1 MNKYNYRVKKIDNF
15 IPDIPINEDSRDN
28 LFSLATSHDIGG
40 LEEFITTNS
49 ISLNVKNNNNQTI
62 IHVLLD
68 TENTTDE
75 KDLLRCIKF
84 LVNKGAYISNSDN
97 FLLTPL
103 FICIKKN
110 YLYIFNYLLNEGA
123 NTNINTYD
131 NLTVMHVLA
140 QPGHIT
146 YDANGIQS
154 IIPDKLPKF
163 DMEKYKIIYNQI
175 QDVLN
180 LKSDEFNITILNEI
194 AKQFYYHDEKEDFNN
209 KLLIDEYEKDLLN
222 EKKTNIFEKI
232 KNKLEGFYTS
242 DKIEEVDI
250 NDLNEKLTNIK
261 NKLTDEISKEKMH
274 ILNNNVLNAI
284 KNLAYSLELSIHYF
298 FLKDP
303 ENTNIATS
311 VIIATAER
319 AMALNFTPDQLIEA
333 FQQYD
338 VIREA
343 IQAVKAAT
351 SEAKRGGTKASDIIN
366 AIKTAVEN
374 PRFDNL
380 INYEGSVYLAIQEAA
395 DADGPI
401 AQIIKFPTNPNANDT
416 AYYIGLAVKEAAII
430 RPQFVR
436 IMHDIFQDLD
446 NFTDNNNNV
455 IYKQLPLIA
464 RDVVSNLTDIVIDTE
479 RAITDAIAAAIAA
492 TVTIEEQVQIVTV
505 VQTCIGAL
513 VYATVYIK
521 NKLSNIKLSNLSAVH
536 TSVHTAVGAGVQN
549 GIQLTPGLAQVANQE
564 KLQRALTDPVVAV
577 ESVVNATYEAIK
589 VVYTV
594 ILPLVNNN
602 SITDDDGATYMIEAI
617 KEALQYI
624 EVSNEDIDTII
635 VIATEAAET
644 AEENVGLKINAIM
657 NILIQKNN
665 VKIAVQII
673 QAVSAVP
680 GTNKKII
687 DVIRKEVAILA
698 VNAATI
704 VVIDDNQEVLDIIY
718 IDVAEAVT
726 ISLQELE
733 YIDPI
738 VRIAVLAAI
747 TNPKPTTP
755 AAATFT
761 RILNTA
767 LRTLYEENPHT
778 NLSIIDDL
786 NIDAINVVSNT
797 TLIEIYTYDV
807 VNRAVE
813 FVDGYML
820 KQSAIIQIQI
830 VTVLQSSIQSGLY
843 AAVYTQNKV
852 LNIELSNLSAVY
864 VVVNTAVTAG
874 VQRAIQLTPGLTQVA
889 NQEELQRAL
898 TDPVVATEAVIYALF
913 MVSLVIH
920 YVILPLVNA
929 DTISNDIG
937 VKYIVE
943 ALKEALKL
951 LPIIPEQFKNDD
963 YNKLIKSYKLINIPQ
978 KYINYNISYNN
989 SNNNIDIK
997 QAVTLNNYKLPEGDI
1012 TYAIDYFNLLYTFN
1026 EYVRDNYNPPAII
1039 ITNDIFQLYQCIQQ
1053 IYKYNY
1059 IIYIFDK
1066 EKDKIL
1072 KLKDNYIPKLNTGLK
1087 ETINKLFDTNYYDL
1101 VRSVDIIKKQLE
1113 TIKNLANDYIDNYNK
1128 LNGYNIYINPDANS
1142 PNIGIYPKIFFPTKT
1157 EITHTLNEENAII
1170 AKCNDYIKYYKN
1182 KNNFFHNFVLYFQDI
1197 GKYQVPPPPRP
1208 NNNLL
1213 NGIPIQIN
1221 YNINI
1226 TDYFTND
1233 TNQKNKFYFYDPIF
1247 LKLLK
1252 QRLIN
1257 QFLTNN
1263 NIISIRTENESIYN
1277 LTLSQKLDGNI
1288 KKNIL
1293 NEILNNKF
1301 DIFLNNAIDNLLKN
1315 KVSLY
1320 PNPIIFD
1327 NQIKELDFYAMLSES
1342 LGFSNILIPN
1352 YEFTNNKFLSISK
1365 NRFLKCI
1372 LYFDT
1377 KYFEPTN
1384 ISTLNYY
1391 KNNNSY
1397 IEKLLLKNKPLIFKT
1412 DIKGKTPIYYAIDG
1426 NNYNVIEK
1434 IIKENNTLL
1443 HYDNKNIS
1451 PLRLCINK
1459 QLQHLNYLLDDDDDN
1474 DIHYLNH
1481 YINML
1486 RTELKNNKISIPSN
1500 IESVFIIALFIQ
1512 NHIWLEKA
1520 SSFNLKN
1527 IVVSNTREK
1536 QIDDEYNNK
1545 ENKSYDSDVN
1555 NNDFKYNDN
1564 DIKNNDR
1571 VNINYKKQENTN
1583 YNYNNEDNNKVFD
1596 KYYKK
1601 AKNLEKK
1608 NFGLYGSYWKNYDK
1622 NKKNK
1627 ENILEHINK
1636 SKELKKL
1643 LKNLLEE
1650 HIETKNNDFNK
1661 PKYNN
1666 KELKILI
1673 EKLTLIK
1680 KKLEHYLK
1688 FINIRFNINKDN
1700 NYVVFLNK
1708 IYVHV
1713 LANIIGVDFYLAME
1727 KLIVTYY
1734 IGKGALITDQ
1744 NNVDNIKNNLLLL
1757 NKLLI
1762 NNKLDNKTNI
1772 NYLYITEPIPE
1783 SVLKNTIKE
1792 ILLKIIPNDN
1802 KEIINNFE
1810 TIIFPM
1816 YRDLYKI
1823 TYKYLKMFMSNY
1835 HKFIYNQY
1843 HGLDILILLLEKI
1856 SS

>member
-1 MNKYNYRVKKIDNF
+1 MNRYNYRVKKIDNF

-110 YLYIFNYLLNEGA
+110 YPYIFNYLLNEGA

-140 QPGHIT
+140 QPGYIT

-163 DMEKYKIIYNQI
+163 DMEKYKIIYKEI
-175 QDVLN
+175 EDVLN
-180 LKSDEFNITILNEI
+180 LKSDEFNITLLDEI

-261 NKLTDEISKEKMH
+261 NKLNDEISKEKMH

-319 AMALNFTPDQLIEA
+319 AMALNFTPDQLIET
-333 FQQYD
+333 FEQFD

-374 PRFDNL
+374 PRFNNF
-380 INYEGSVYLAIQEAA
+380 INNEGSVYLAIQEAA
-395 DADGPI
+395 DEDGPI
-401 AQIIKFPTNPNANDT
+401 ARIIRFPTNPNANDT
-416 AYYIGLAVKEAAII
+416 AYYIGLAVQEAAII
-430 RPQFVR
+430 TPPFVR
-436 IMHDIFQDLD
+436 IMSDIFQDLE
-446 NFTDNNNNV
+446 NFTDNNNV

-464 RDVVSNLTDIVIDTE
+464 SNVLSNLTDIVINTE
-479 RAITDAIAAAIAA
+479 RAVTKAIAAAIPA
-492 TVTIEEQVQIVTV
+492 TIKKQVQIVTV
-505 VQTCIGAL
+505 VQTGIGAL

-521 NKLSNIKLSNLSAVH
+521 NKISNIKLSNLSAVH

-549 GIQLTPGLAQVANQE
+549 GIQLRPGLTQVANQE

-577 ESVVNATYEAIK
+577 ESVVNATYKAIIA
-589 VVYTV
+589 VYTV

-602 SITDDDGATYMIEAI
+602 TITDDDGATYMIEAI

-635 VIATEAAET
+635 VIATEAAQ
-644 AEENVGLKINAIM
+644 ENVGLKINAIM
-657 NILIQKNN
+657 NTLTQRNN

-698 VNAATI
+698 VNAATN
-704 VVIDDNQEVLDIIY
+704 VVIAGNQEALNIIY
-718 IDVAEAVT
+718 IDVAEAATVY
-726 ISLQELE
+726 LQELE

-738 VRIAVLAAI
+738 VAIAVRAAI
-747 TNPKPTTP
+747 TNPKPTTQ

-767 LRTLYEENPHT
+767 LRTLDEEDPHT
-778 NLSIIDDL
+778 GFSIIDDL
-786 NIDAINVVSNT
+786 RNDAINVVSNT

-813 FVDGYML
+813 YADGGYML

-843 AAVYTQNKV
+843 AAVYTQNKA

-864 VVVNTAVTAG
+864 VVVNTAVVAG
-874 VQRAIQLTPGLTQVA
+874 VQRAIQLTPGLAQVA

-951 LPIIPEQFKNDD
+951 PPIIPEQFKNDD

-997 QAVTLNNYKLPEGDI
+997 QAVALNNYKLPEGDI
-1012 TYAIDYFNLLYTFN
+1012 TYSIDYFNLLYTFN

-1066 EKDKIL
+1066 EKNKIL

-1128 LNGYNIYINPDANS
+1128 LNGYKIYINSDANTN
-1142 PNIGIYPKIFFPTKT
+1142 NIGIYPQIKFST
-1157 EITHTLNEENAII
+1157 EIKHSLGDENAII
-1170 AKCNDYIKYYKN
+1170 LNCNDYITYNKN
-1182 KNNFFHNFVLYFQDI
+1182 KKDFFHNFVLYFQDI
-1197 GKYQVPPPPRP
+1197 GIYQDPINPANPA
-1208 NNNLL
+1208 NLL
-1213 NGIPIQIN
+1213 NNIPIPIN

-1226 TDYFTND
+1226 TDYYTND
-1233 TNQKNKFYFYDPIF
+1233 KNKLNKIFFYDPIY
-1247 LKLLK
+1247 LKLIK
-1252 QRLIN
+1252 QYLIRN
-1257 QFLTNN
+1257 MLINN
-1263 NIISIRTENESIYN
+1263 NIISIRTENQDIYN
-1277 LTLSQKLDGNI
+1277 PTLSQKLDDNI
-1288 KKNIL
+1288 KKTIL
-1293 NEILNNKF
+1293 NEILNNNF
-1301 DIFLNNAIDNLLKN
+1301 DIFLNNAIDNLLKEE
-1315 KVSLY
+1315 VSLY
-1320 PNPIIFD
+1320 PEPIIFEKT
-1327 NQIKELDFYAMLSES
+1327 IEKPDFYAMLSES

-1391 KNNNSY
+1391 KNNNNF
-1397 IEKLLLKNKPLIFKT
+1397 IDKLLLKNKPLIFKT
-1412 DIKGKTPIYYAIDG
+1412 DIKGQTPLYYAIDG
-1426 NNYNVIEK
+1426 NNFNVIEI
-1434 IIKENNTLL
+1434 IIKTKNTLF

-1451 PLRLCINK
+1451 PLQLCINK
-1459 QLQHLNYLLDDDDDN
+1459 QLQHLNYLLDDDNEDE
-1474 DIHYLNH
+1474 IHYLNH

-1512 NHIWLEKA
+1512 NHIWLKKA
-1520 SSFNLKN
+1520 TRFNLKKIN
-1527 IVVSNTREK
+1527 VSNTRKK
-1536 QIDDEYNNK
+1536 QFDDEYKKAKKNT
-1545 ENKSYDSDVN
+1545 ENSDVN
-1555 NNDFKYNDN
+1555 NKDFKYNDT
-1564 DIKNNDR
+1564 DVKNN
-1571 VNINYKKQENTN
+1571 NILNITYKKQENTN
-1583 YNYNNEDNNKVFD
+1583 YNYNDDDNNKIFD

-1627 ENILEHINK
+1627 DNILEHINQ
-1636 SKELKKL
+1636 SKELKNL
-1643 LKNLLEE
+1643 LKKHTEIKINVFNTLL
-1650 HIETKNNDFNK
+1650 
-1661 PKYNN
+1661 PKYDDNA
-1666 KELKILI
+1666 LKTLI
-1673 EKLTLIK
+1673 DNLNLIK

-1688 FINIRFNINKDN
+1688 FINIRFNSNQDNN

-1713 LANIIGVDFYLAME
+1713 LANIIGVDFYLTME

-1734 IGKGALITDQ
+1734 IGKGATINNQ
-1744 NNVDNIKNNLLLL
+1744 ENVDNIKNNLLLL
-1757 NKLLI
+1757 NKFLI
-1762 NNKLDNKTNI
+1762 NNKLDKTNI
-1772 NYLYITEPIPE
+1772 NFLYITEPIPE
-1783 SVLKNTIKE
+1783 SVLKDNIKD
-1792 ILLKIIPNDN
+1792 ILIKILPNDN

-1816 YRDLYKI
+1816 YRELYKI

-1843 HGLDILILLLEKI
+1843 HGLDILLLLLNKI

>member
-1 MNKYNYRVKKIDNF
+1 MNRYNYRVKKIDNF

-84 LVNKGAYISNSDN
+84 LVHKGAYISNSDN

-110 YLYIFNYLLNEGA
+110 YSYIFNYLLNEGA

-140 QPGHIT
+140 QPGYIT

-163 DMEKYKIIYNQI
+163 DMEKYKIIYKEI
-175 QDVLN
+175 EDVFKN
-180 LKSDEFNITILNEI
+180 NKTDFNITLLDEI

-209 KLLIDEYEKDLLN
+209 KLLIEEYKEDLKN
-222 EKKTNIFEKI
+222 NKKTNIFEKI
-232 KNKLEGFYTS
+232 KNNLNTFY
-242 DKIEEVDI
+242 DNNEVQDV
-250 NDLNEKLTNIK
+250 NQENLNNELNVIQKELN
-261 NKLTDEISKEKMH
+261 NEISKEKMH

-319 AMALNFTPDQLIEA
+319 AMALDYTVDQLLYVLRNIS
-333 FQQYD
+333 
-338 VIREA
+338 VMREA
-343 IQAVKAAT
+343 IQAVKAVT
-351 SEAKRGGTKASDIIN
+351 IEAKRGGTKASDIIN
-366 AIKTAVEN
+366 TIKKEVEY
-374 PRFDNL
+374 PTIR
-380 INYEGSVYLAIQEAA
+380 NYNHIGVGGIVYLAINNSTTA
-395 DADGPI
+395 I
-401 AQIIKFPTNPNANDT
+401 AEIIKYPSNPDANAT
-416 AYYIGLAVKEAAII
+416 ANAITRPVRRAAIF
-430 RPQFVR
+430 RPPFVR
-436 IMHDIFQDLD
+436 IVKSAFDALNAGVNYIQTAATSAF
-446 NFTDNNNNV
+446 NV
-455 IYKQLPLIA
+455 FNESYSIEFNTA
-464 RDVVSNLTDIVIDTE
+464 TAVNTSV
-479 RAITDAIAAAIAA
+479 AAAIALVPPA
-492 TVTIEEQVQIVTV
+492 TIQEQVQLVTV
-505 VQTCIGAL
+505 MQAVLRATAYAA
-513 VYATVYIK
+513 VYTQ
-521 NKLSNIKLSNLSAVH
+521 NKILPVSNLSTVHVAVDAA
-536 TSVHTAVGAGVQN
+536 VCTAVQRGMLQFAPA
-549 GIQLTPGLAQVANQE
+549 LVANQE
-564 KLQRALTDPVVAV
+564 ELQRALTDPVVAI
-577 ESVVNATYEAIK
+577 EAVVNATYDVATTALS
-589 VVYTV
+589 VL
-594 ILPLVNNN
+594 LPMVQNNT
-602 SITDDDGATYMIEAI
+602 ITDNDGVTYMIEAI
-617 KEALQYI
+617 KEALKYI
-624 EVSNEDIDTII
+624 EASNEVIYTII
-635 VIATEAAET
+635 AIARAVEPSIEAIT
-644 AEENVGLKINAIM
+644 TVLTKINA
-657 NILIQKNN
+657 
-665 VKIAVQII
+665 VRTAVELVR
-673 QAVSAVP
+673 AVSAVP

-687 DVIRKEVAILA
+687 DVIRTATTIAVTLPGATADTVYTAANAVVLPEDTDPIVTIAVQAAITTVVIDA
-698 VNAATI
+698 FATI
-704 VVIDDNQEVLDIIY
+704 VYGAFVALDAGVNY
-718 IDVAEAVT
+718 IQTAATSAANVVNKSYTIEFNTATAVNTSVA
-726 ISLQELE
+726 
-733 YIDPI
+733 
-738 VRIAVLAAI
+738 AAI
-747 TNPKPTTP
+747 ALVPP
-755 AAATFT
+755 AT
-761 RILNTA
+761 
-767 LRTLYEENPHT
+767 
-778 NLSIIDDL
+778 
-786 NIDAINVVSNT
+786 
-797 TLIEIYTYDV
+797 
-807 VNRAVE
+807 
-813 FVDGYML
+813 
-820 KQSAIIQIQI
+820 IQEQVQL
-830 VTVLQSSIQSGLY
+830 VTVLQAVLRATAY
-843 AAVYTQNKV
+843 AAVYTQNKIFPV
-852 LNIELSNLSAVY
+852 SNLSTVLVTVDAAVC
-864 VVVNTAVTAG
+864 AG
-874 VQRAIQLTPGLTQVA
+874 VQRGILRVAPVLVA

-898 TDPVVATEAVIYALF
+898 TDPVVAIEAVINATNEAI
-913 MVSLVIH
+913 VAAHSI
-920 YVILPLVNA
+920 ILPMVQNN
-929 DTISNDIG
+929 TITDANEVII
-937 VKYIVE
+937 IVE

-1012 TYAIDYFNLLYTFN
+1012 TYSIDYFNLLYTFN

-1039 ITNDIFQLYQCIQQ
+1039 NNIFVLYQCIQQ

-1066 EKDKIL
+1066 EKNKIL

-1128 LNGYNIYINPDANS
+1128 IYINPDANTN
-1142 PNIGIYPKIFFPTKT
+1142 NIGIYPQIKFPT
-1157 EITHTLNEENAII
+1157 EIKHSLGDENAII
-1170 AKCNDYIKYYKN
+1170 AKCNDYITYNKN
-1182 KNNFFHNFVLYFQDI
+1182 KKDFFHNFVLYFQDI
-1197 GKYQVPPPPRP
+1197 GIYQDPPPPPP
-1208 NNNLL
+1208 NVDNSL
-1213 NGIPIQIN
+1213 NGIPIPID
-1221 YNINI
+1221 YNIIINNHNTNI
-1226 TDYFTND
+1226 IDNK
-1233 TNQKNKFYFYDPIF
+1233 NKANKFYFYDPIF

-1257 QFLTNN
+1257 QFLNNN

-1277 LTLSQKLDGNI
+1277 PTLSQKLDDNI
-1288 KKNIL
+1288 KKTIL
-1293 NEILNNKF
+1293 NEILNNNF
-1301 DIFLNNAIDNLLKN
+1301 DIFLNNAIDNLLKEE
-1315 KVSLY
+1315 VSLY
-1320 PNPIIFD
+1320 PVPIIFEKTIEKP
-1327 NQIKELDFYAMLSES
+1327 NFYAMLSES

-1352 YEFTNNKFLSISK
+1352 YEFTNNKFLSISQ

-1391 KNNNSY
+1391 KNNNNF
-1397 IEKLLLKNKPLIFKT
+1397 IDKLLLKNKPLIFKT
-1412 DIKGKTPIYYAIDG
+1412 DIKGQTPLYYAIDG
-1426 NNYNVIEK
+1426 NNCNVIEK
-1434 IIKENNTLL
+1434 IINTKNTLF

-1451 PLRLCINK
+1451 PLQLCINK
-1459 QLQHLNYLLDDDDDN
+1459 QLQHLNYLLDDDIEDE
-1474 DIHYLNH
+1474 IHYLNH

-1512 NHIWLEKA
+1512 NHIWLKKA
-1520 SSFNLKN
+1520 NSVDLKRIN
-1527 IVVSNTREK
+1527 VSNTRKK
-1536 QIDDEYNNK
+1536 QFDDEYIDAIK
-1545 ENKSYDSDVN
+1545 KTKSSDVN
-1555 NNDFKYNDN
+1555 NKDFKYNDS
-1564 DIKNNDR
+1564 DVKNND
-1571 VNINYKKQENTN
+1571 ILDITYKNQKNTN
-1583 YNYNNEDNNKVFD
+1583 YNYNNEDNNKIFD

-1601 AKNLEKK
+1601 AKKLEKN
-1608 NFGLYGSYWKNYDK
+1608 NFGLYGSYWKNYEK
-1622 NKKNK
+1622 NKD
-1627 ENILEHINK
+1627 NILEHINQ

-1643 LKNLLEE
+1643 LKKHTEIKINVFNTLL
-1650 HIETKNNDFNK
+1650 
-1661 PKYNN
+1661 PKYDNDA
-1666 KELKILI
+1666 LKTLI
-1673 EKLTLIK
+1673 DNLNLIK

-1688 FINIRFNINKDN
+1688 FINIRFNSNQDNN

-1713 LANIIGVDFYLAME
+1713 LANIIGVDFYLTME

-1734 IGKGALITDQ
+1734 IGKGALINNQ
-1744 NNVDNIKNNLLLL
+1744 NNVDNIKYNLLLL

-1762 NNKLDNKTNI
+1762 NNKLDSKTNI

-1843 HGLDILILLLEKI
+1843 HGLDILILLLKKI